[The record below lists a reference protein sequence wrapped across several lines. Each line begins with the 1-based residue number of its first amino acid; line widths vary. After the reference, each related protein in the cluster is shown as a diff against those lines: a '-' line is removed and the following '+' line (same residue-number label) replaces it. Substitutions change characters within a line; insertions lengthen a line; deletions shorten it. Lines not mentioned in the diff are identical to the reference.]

1 MSTVEVVDVDGAL
14 IQSCSWNGWFGH
26 GRLCQGSNRCAG
38 APLRSREASACR
50 ALRLYLPV
58 IFAHDETAPT
68 TFYFQLTAKV
78 CAFPTTYDDVE
89 RASIHQ
95 HFDASTKPQRTP
107 NLR

>member
-1 MSTVEVVDVDGAL
+1 MCRRASPV
-14 IQSCSWNGWFGH
+14 
-26 GRLCQGSNRCAG
+26 
-38 APLRSREASACR
+38 SRGASACR